1 MYGNPLLDACSIQH
15 HTCYCFQRQSRCDTD
30 HSNKEQSQNA
40 FFLCISQKSRPY
52 CEIISVR
59 GNPCSWLPWITLAN
73 EFTNLWII
81 ICSIFIN
88 IFLITLPK
96 KFPRP
101 SSALA
106 SHQHWQKWFNSS
118 HEMKV
123 ADDRNS
129 ANMCWNI
136 NTSYLI
142 CICGSYQSPNNP
154 YLQFFLYFVKSLI

>member
-59 GNPCSWLPWITLAN
+59 GNPCSWLPWITLAH

-81 ICSIFIN
+81 ICSIFIK
-88 IFLITLPK
+88 IFLITLLK
-96 KFPRP
+96 K
-101 SSALA
+101 L
-106 SHQHWQKWFNSS
+106 HS
-118 HEMKV
+118 HEPVVCWLSTNIDKNDFTVAMK
-123 ADDRNS
+123 
-129 ANMCWNI
+129 WK
-136 NTSYLI
+136 
-142 CICGSYQSPNNP
+142 
-154 YLQFFLYFVKSLI
+154 LQTTEIVPTCVEI